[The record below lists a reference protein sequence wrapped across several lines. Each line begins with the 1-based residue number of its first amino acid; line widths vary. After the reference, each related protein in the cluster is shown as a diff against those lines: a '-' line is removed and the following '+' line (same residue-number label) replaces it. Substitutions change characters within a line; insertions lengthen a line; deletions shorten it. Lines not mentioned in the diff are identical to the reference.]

1 MLSLRA
7 RPVCRICC
15 CIGACVSDLMVGFV
29 PFHGACCQCVAVFHI
44 KTAREARIPIC
55 VMFDWGWGVTH
66 LSRDHRR
73 KWTWASKLIGGCEY
87 APSLLVPYHRSKYWV
102 TLASSTS
109 FFSSA
114 SSPSTAVSSTSSAMV
129 EVLLAP
135 TVRVCL
141 VGGLLLH
148 TRLV

>member
-7 RPVCRICC
+7 QPVRRICC
-15 CIGACVSDLMVGFV
+15 CVGACVSNLMVGFA
-29 PFHGACCQCVAVFHI
+29 PFHGARCRCVAVFHI
-44 KTAREARIPIC
+44 ETAREASIPIC
-55 VMFDWGWGVTH
+55 IPFDWGWGVTH
-66 LSRDHRR
+66 LSWDHQG

-87 APSLLVPYHRSKYWV
+87 APSLLVPYHRSKCWA

-109 FFSSA
+109 FSLSA
-114 SSPSTAVSSTSSAMV
+114 SSLSTAASSTLSAMV

-148 TRLV
+148 TMLV